1 MKPSVRTAA
10 VGAVTLVL
18 AACGSQDPLA
28 EESGTPADATS
39 RSETLV
45 VASQQYYSNE
55 IIAEIFAQALEG
67 AGFDV
72 TRDFQIGQREV
83 YMPEMESGAIDV
95 IPEYTGNLLQYF
107 GGTADNDPQAVHRAL
122 AGVLPDGLNV
132 LDAAEAT
139 DQDTYTTTQAFA
151 DEHQL
156 TQIGNLR
163 GIPDLKIAANSEMST
178 RPFGPEGLKNLY
190 DVDATVVPVEDSGG
204 PLTVKALV
212 DGDVQLANIYSA
224 DPAIAQNGLVVLEDP
239 EGLVPPNNV
248 VPLVSERV
256 DDDAAEAIEAVT
268 AKLTAEELRA
278 LNARSV
284 EEQEDAA
291 TIAKDWIAEQGLE

>member
-1 MKPSVRTAA
+1 MTSRTHMA
-10 VGAVTLVL
+10 VKAVT
-18 AACGSQDPLA
+18 AGMGSLH
-28 EESGTPADATS
+28 SGLLP
-39 RSETLV
+39 RIEG
-45 VASQQYYSNE
+45 
-55 IIAEIFAQALEG
+55 IAE
-67 AGFDV
+67 
-72 TRDFQIGQREV
+72 
-83 YMPEMESGAIDV
+83 
-95 IPEYTGNLLQYF
+95 
-107 GGTADNDPQAVHRAL
+107 
-122 AGVLPDGLNV
+122 
-132 LDAAEAT
+132 
-139 DQDTYTTTQAFA
+139 AFA

-156 TQIGNLR
+156 TQIGDLR